1 MENVGTIRQA
11 FEDFRRDLFE
21 PMCERN
27 DRAHDAIFER
37 LDKLNGWRNK
47 LLGMAILVA
56 FVSPMVA
63 AALLR

>member
-1 MENVGTIRQA
+1 MSEAIDDRIRVIVQQ
-11 FEDFRRDLFE
+11 EFRTELA
-21 PMCERN
+21 P
-27 DRAHDAIFER
+27 IFER

-47 LLGMAILVA
+47 LLGMAILAA